1 MSLKEKIKEDLNIAL
16 KAKRPLETSTLRMV
30 SAAIFN
36 KEKEKRYKIAKEQ
49 PDLTEEEL
57 ERESQLT
64 DEELF
69 EVFSSELK
77 KRKEAILEF
86 EKGGRVELVK
96 KEKKET
102 EILKKYLPQQLSLEE
117 IKKMAKEAIKAVGAQ
132 DIKDMGKVMGQL
144 VAKTKGRAGGDQVS
158 KIVRELLEK

>member
-16 KAKRPLETSTLRMV
+16 KAKRLLETSTLRMV

-49 PDLTEEEL
+49 PDLNEEEL

-69 EVFSSELK
+69 EVLSSELK

-86 EKGGRVELVK
+86 EKGGRVDLVK

-117 IKKMAKEAIKAVGAQ
+117 IKKMAQETIKAVGAQ

-144 VAKTKGRAGGDQVS
+144 VAKTKGKAEGGQVS